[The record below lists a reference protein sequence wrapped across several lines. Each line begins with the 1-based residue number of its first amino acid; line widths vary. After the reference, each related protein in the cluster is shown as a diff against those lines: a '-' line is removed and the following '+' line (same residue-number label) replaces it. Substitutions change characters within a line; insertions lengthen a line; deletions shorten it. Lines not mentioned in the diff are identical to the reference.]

1 VRRKQYRLCL
11 GLGRR
16 ESCEPGLGLGILD
29 PASASSMV
37 SHCWLFGSPGDPWVF
52 DTERERERERERLVK
67 QESSCNLRIDHKFCN
82 SEKQLQFCN

>member
-52 DTERERERERERLVK
+52 DTEREREREREISKAR
-67 QESSCNLRIDHKFCN
+67 
-82 SEKQLQFCN
+82 KQL